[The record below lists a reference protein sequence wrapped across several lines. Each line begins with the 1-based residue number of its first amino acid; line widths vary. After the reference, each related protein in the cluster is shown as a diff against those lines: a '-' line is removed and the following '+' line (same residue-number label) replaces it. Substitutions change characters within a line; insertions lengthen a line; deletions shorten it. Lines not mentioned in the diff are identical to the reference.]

1 MAASKLDTHPVPKTC
16 AHTTCKMINSIAH
29 ILDANKTAEAFQT
42 WAKSD
47 AGGRLVVRDDR
58 MTPASPLA
66 MVYYDKEKSDMTTA
80 HVPLFRSVVW
90 DMNKNQPIAVG
101 PRRSGNFHDD
111 IDPAMIHRVED
122 FVDGVMINMFHDGS
136 GWRLATRTQLDATGH
151 FYGKRPFADLFW
163 ETFKSKGNDLDKL
176 IPCYTY
182 TWVLQHPEER
192 IVVNPDYGIPRL
204 WLVEVSCI
212 VDGKDLTVVSPPHSQ
227 PLEGYSPVVHDVHS
241 VQEIRDRVAA
251 WGHRFGSQWK
261 GLMVHMKDGSRY
273 KIRSSEYE
281 AAATLRGNQPK
292 LPFLWLERW
301 TEGKLRAYTRAF
313 PEESHAADATVQRY
327 KDLTQEFYDLYQ
339 QVYRRKELRLG
350 DAPHK
355 FRKLLWEA
363 REARMGNYFG
373 EARDFMNRQDTA
385 RKLWLIN
392 YEDRYHAP
400 PGPLFAAPVANP
412 EA

>member
-1 MAASKLDTHPVPKTC
+1 MAADKLDTPGHPTITSPYDVC
-16 AHTTCKMINSIAH
+16 EMINSISH
-29 ILDANKTAEAFQT
+29 ILDNNKTAEAFQT

-66 MVYYDKEKSDMTTA
+66 MVYYDKEKSDMTVG
-80 HVPLFRSVVW
+80 HVTHFRSVVW
-90 DMNKNQPIAVG
+90 DMNRNQPVAIA
-101 PRRSGNFHDD
+101 PQRSAGDFHDD
-111 IDPAMIHRVED
+111 IDPATIDCVED
-122 FVDGVMINMFHDGS
+122 FVDGVMINMFYDGD
-136 GWRLATRTQLDATGH
+136 GWRVATRTQLDATGH

-163 ETFKSKGNDLDKL
+163 ETFRSKGIDINTLNKSN
-176 IPCYTY
+176 TY
-182 TWVLQHPEER
+182 SWVLQHPEER
-192 IVVNPDYGIPRL
+192 IVVNPDYGIARL
-204 WLVEVSCI
+204 WLIEISCI
-212 VDGKDLTVVSPPHSQ
+212 ENNAKVVIESPSTDTYRPVIHDLHT
-227 PLEGYSPVVHDVHS
+227 

-251 WGHRFGSQWK
+251 WGHRFGAQWK

-273 KIRSSEYE
+273 KIRSAEYE

-301 TEGKLRAYTRAF
+301 TEGKLHVYTRAF
-313 PEESHAADATVQRY
+313 PEESHSADATVQRY

-339 QVYRRKELRLG
+339 QVYRKRELRLG

-392 YEDRYHAP
+392 YEERYHAP
-400 PGPLFAAPVANP
+400 HGPLFTAPVAIP